1 MSTRTASNSDQTAVT
16 RQEVNFRVI
25 HHITEEDPSQEAPAY
40 MQMKES
46 FDNEND
52 SPLVHRKAEVL
63 KAEMQ
68 RIISQKTLGSTKEAL
83 LAYIEQ
89 TL

>member
-1 MSTRTASNSDQTAVT
+1 MASYSDHTAVT

-25 HHITEEDPSQEAPAY
+25 HHITEEDPSQEAPTY

-46 FDNEND
+46 FENEND

-63 KAEMQ
+63 KADMQ
-68 RIISQKTLGSTKEAL
+68 RYVSQKTVGSTKEAL
-83 LAYIEQ
+83 IAYIEQ
-89 TL
+89 IQREE